1 MASPGNRHCA
11 SCIGTLSFPI
21 NVYIYQHERAVQPL
35 IGLPVVLDQLSER
48 TQVEDPRRPDLVCLS
63 RDSPEDGTD
72 AVSVHGWTARELR
85 RRLDLIS
92 VNVSVIVAIN
102 TLSRMMVEMV

>member
-1 MASPGNRHCA
+1 
-11 SCIGTLSFPI
+11 
-21 NVYIYQHERAVQPL
+21 VYIYQHERAVQPL

-63 RDSPEDGTD
+63 HDSPVDGTD

-102 TLSRMMVEMV
+102 RLSRMMVEMV